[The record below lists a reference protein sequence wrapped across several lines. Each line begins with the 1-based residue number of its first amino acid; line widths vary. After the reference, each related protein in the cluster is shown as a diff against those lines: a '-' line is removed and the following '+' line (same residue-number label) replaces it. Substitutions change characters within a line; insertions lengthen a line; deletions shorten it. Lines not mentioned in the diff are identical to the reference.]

1 MAHAVALL
9 QQILP
14 LRPPSHLQASR
25 SPKTERLQAQALAA
39 RNPYFRGNPWYNPC
53 PKSYIRDKL
62 AVPFGFYI
70 IMAAQF
76 FSALAD
82 NALLIAA
89 IAALREMQA
98 PPEYEPLLKTFFTVS
113 YVVLA
118 AFVGAFADS
127 MPKGR
132 VMLISNA
139 IKVIGCGMMFMGV
152 HPLLAYA
159 VVGLGA
165 AAYSPAK
172 YGILTEFLPHR
183 LLVVANGWIEGLTV
197 GAIILGVFIGGMLIR
212 PDIANH
218 LLAFDFPVFDTGID
232 TIGEMSIGIV
242 GLLYAIAAIFNL
254 YVPNTGV
261 DHKPLKRNPVYLI
274 HEFNHCLALLWRD
287 RLGQISLAVT
297 TLFWGAGA
305 TLQFIVIKWS
315 DAALGLSLSKAS
327 MLQGVVAFG
336 VAAGAVIAARYITL
350 RKSLSVIPLG
360 IAMGLIVLVMNFV
373 RDIGVAIPLLI
384 IIGGLSGYFVV
395 PMNALLQHRGHI
407 LMGAG
412 HSIAVQNFNENLSIL
427 VMTGIYYLMV
437 KADLSIYVVLTVFG
451 LSVSALM
458 YLIRKRHIAN
468 QARYDDIQH
477 LDDTR
482 AH

>member
-1 MAHAVALL
+1 M
-9 QQILP
+9 
-14 LRPPSHLQASR
+14 
-25 SPKTERLQAQALAA
+25 
-39 RNPYFRGNPWYNPC
+39 
-53 PKSYIRDKL
+53 
-62 AVPFGFYI
+62 PFGFYI

-82 NALLIAA
+82 NALLIVA

-98 PPEYEPLLKTFFTVS
+98 PAEYEPLLKTFFTVS
-113 YVVLA
+113 YVLLA

-132 VMLISNA
+132 VMFISNS
-139 IKVIGCGMMFMGV
+139 IKVIGCGMMFLDV
-152 HPLLAYA
+152 HPLIAYGI
-159 VVGLGA
+159 VGLGA

-197 GAIILGVFIGGMLIR
+197 GAIIMGVMVGGMLIK
-212 PDIANH
+212 PDVAH
-218 LLAFDFPVFDTGID
+218 VMLSFDLPYINTGID
-232 TIGEMSIGIV
+232 TIGEMAMSVVAGF
-242 GLLYAIAAIFNL
+242 YAIAALINL

-261 DHKPLKRNPVYLI
+261 DHKPLKKNPWYLI
-274 HEFNHCLALLWRD
+274 HEFNHCLMLLWRD

-315 DAALGLSLSKAS
+315 ESALQLDLSKSS
-327 MLQGVVAFG
+327 MLQGVVAIG
-336 VAAGAVIAARYITL
+336 VAAGAIIAAKFVTL
-350 RKSLSVIPLG
+350 RKSVRVIPLG
-360 IAMGLIVLVMNFV
+360 IAMGIIVLVMNFV
-373 RDIGVAIPLLI
+373 RDIGPAIPLLI
-384 IIGGLSGYFVV
+384 IIGGLSGFFVV

-427 VMTGIYYLMV
+427 AMTGIYYAMIR
-437 KADLSIYVVLTVFG
+437 ADMSIYMVLTLFG
-451 LSVSALM
+451 LFVSFTM
-458 YLIRKRHIAN
+458 YLVKRLHDAN
-468 QARYDDIQH
+468 QRERDDVIH
-477 LDDTR
+477 LDDTCP
-482 AH
+482 H

>member
-1 MAHAVALL
+1 M
-9 QQILP
+9 
-14 LRPPSHLQASR
+14 
-25 SPKTERLQAQALAA
+25 
-39 RNPYFRGNPWYNPC
+39 
-53 PKSYIRDKL
+53 
-62 AVPFGFYI
+62 PFGFYI

-98 PPEYEPLLKTFFTVS
+98 PTEYEPLLKTVFTVS
-113 YVVLA
+113 YVALA

-132 VMLISNA
+132 VMLISNTVK
-139 IKVIGCGMMFMGV
+139 IVGCATMFFGA

-159 VVGLGA
+159 IVGLGA

-172 YGILTEFLPHR
+172 YGILTEYLPHR

-197 GAIILGVFIGGMLIR
+197 GAIILGVVIGGALIE
-212 PDIANH
+212 PAVVQP
-218 LLAFDFPVFDTGID
+218 LLDLGLPLIDTG
-232 TIGEMSIGIV
+232 GEMAVAVIA
-242 GLLYAIAAIFNL
+242 LLYLVAAVFNL

-261 DHKPLKRNPVYLI
+261 DHKPLKKNPLYLL

-297 TLFWGAGA
+297 TLFWGVAA
-305 TLQFIVIKWS
+305 TLQFIVIMWA
-315 DAALGLSLSKAS
+315 DAALGFDLSKSS
-327 MLQGVVAFG
+327 MLQGVVAIG
-336 VAAGAVIAARYITL
+336 VAIGAVIAARLVTL
-350 RKSLSVIPLG
+350 RQSVKVIPLG
-360 IAMGLIVLVMNFV
+360 IAVGGVVLLMNFV
-373 RDIGVAIPLLI
+373 HHLGLAVPLLI
-384 IIGGLSGYFVV
+384 LIGALSGFFVV

-427 VMTGIYYLMV
+427 VMTGLYYLMIRL
-437 KADLSIYVVLTVFG
+437 DLSIYLILTLFG
-451 LSVSALM
+451 LFISALM
-458 YLIRKRHIAN
+458 TLIRIRHLNN
-468 QARYDDIQH
+468 QRER
-477 LDDTR
+477 DDTR
-482 AH
+482 YLDDLLHH